1 MKTSEELR
9 NLLNRIDHKGYPAYK
24 DTKGQYQF
32 GTYVLSID
40 HVQGDPFASP
50 SKVSVHIDGK
60 QAGFDACLYDTTFK
74 RIALQDHLLRK
85 IATNIRE
92 YSFKAKG
99 SGKSGLIS
107 VTRPGQEILNRSAC
121 VIQPKNGD
129 LVVRMEIG
137 FPANGRTINAREL
150 EKILFD
156 FLPVCIKKTMY
167 QRSYRKE
174 ELEQVVDLAVD
185 QNYIREELKNRD
197 LVAFVANGAVLP
209 RKSGVSMQPMKD
221 AVSFVSPQSMEVTME
236 LPHHGTIKGMGIK
249 KGITLIVGGGYHGK
263 STLLKAL
270 ESSSL

>member
-60 QAGFDACLYDTTFK
+60 QAGFDACLYDITFK

-156 FLPVCIKKTMY
+156 FLPVCIKKTML
-167 QRSYRKE
+167 S
-174 ELEQVVDLAVD
+174 LIHIWL
-185 QNYIREELKNRD
+185 
-197 LVAFVANGAVLP
+197 
-209 RKSGVSMQPMKD
+209 
-221 AVSFVSPQSMEVTME
+221 SPLFTR
-236 LPHHGTIKGMGIK
+236 G
-249 KGITLIVGGGYHGK
+249 
-263 STLLKAL
+263 
-270 ESSSL
+270 